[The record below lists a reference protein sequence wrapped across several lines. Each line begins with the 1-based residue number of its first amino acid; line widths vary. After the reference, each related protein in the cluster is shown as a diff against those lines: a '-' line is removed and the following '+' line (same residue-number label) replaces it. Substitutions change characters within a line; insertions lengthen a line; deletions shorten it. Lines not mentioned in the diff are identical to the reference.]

1 MTEPDDTVRLGREHA
16 DELAADISAL
26 GAWLHQASDEIRQDF
41 ARHAFPDPRLPG
53 ATVEDFLLALADA
66 HRALLY
72 AFETDEQTAGRR

>member
-1 MTEPDDTVRLGREHA
+1 MTEPGDTIRLGREHA

-26 GAWLHQASDEIRQDF
+26 GAWLHQAPHEIRQDF
-41 ARHAFPDPRLPG
+41 ARHAFPEPDQPG

-72 AFETDEQTAGRR
+72 ALETDEQTAGLR